1 MILLDVEECLQD
13 SPKFRSIIE
22 EQEQSLENLE
32 HRMEKVLKV
41 CNAMIEAG
49 KTYVANQSQ
58 FANTLW
64 ELNICFRDDRNTNV
78 QLNKIIHTLQEMNKF
93 QTILLDQA
101 TRTIVKNI
109 HAFIK
114 EDIKEVTES
123 KHCFNKVSAELDLAL
138 QKHSAASKTKPLEIE
153 DARNLLTATRKC
165 FRHTAL
171 DHLHNVTLMHTKKRH
186 LLLSTLLSYIQA
198 CRTYYHQGFDLYE
211 GLEPFIKQ
219 LDEDMVIAKQ
229 ETVKLQKKLH
239 ARHSLVN
246 SEDLVLPS
254 NGTGASEKCGPGGR
268 RMQGYLFK
276 RTTNAFKTW
285 NRRWFYLNDKQLV
298 YRKRSGEEHAT
309 IMEEDM
315 RLCSV
320 RPALDQE
327 RRFCFEVISPNKSH
341 MVQADSEES
350 YHAWIQAL
358 QEVIGAAIQDSKARH
373 PSDEHASIT
382 PVNSISQNNTKPK
395 KQIWEALLKIPGNH
409 CCCDCGAPDP
419 KWASINLGI
428 TLCIECSGVHRG
440 LGVHFSK
447 VRSLTLDSW
456 EPSLIKV
463 MAELG
468 NAVINAVYL
477 GNLPP
482 GLSPISPTGD
492 REAWIRRK
500 YIERAYVKCLTAG
513 PGGPEVSRGPT
524 DAARASGL
532 SLTEEKTPRPPKLVI
547 RKWSVQK
554 IRRRTRSVD
563 KNAKLKH
570 LSEVGSGTSLASGDV
585 ETRRE
590 RDEGIGSDSSG
601 KEVKED
607 LEDDLKIAKTDLD
620 LNCILESFKL
630 ADEPVGGGEV
640 EEKSIGGVPLTEE
653 KERKRAVFYVD
664 NGQTDTSCD
673 TDRKP
678 ITDTSTSKPSS
689 DVKEKSMWYSP
700 LEKSPLDTNSSSEGS
715 SDATPSVRR
724 SALYAIIKGKEKEE
738 VREEDAKDLSDS
750 SVYTTSSEK
759 TATSGTTYFASCSD
773 ILNIEVTGPDSSA
786 SSGTGE
792 VYVFGDSLT
801 IPSGDVPADPTLVL
815 SSDDSSTES
824 DTDVTVATDDV
835 SDLSPELLL
844 YRASTVHNLPVMCHA
859 LALGA
864 SKDWT
869 NPNDDHRTYLHQAV
883 IGNSVM
889 ACEYLILNG
898 LKINCPDAQGKTPLY
913 LATELG
919 HTSQVCLLLKHKADQ
934 HIVDSSGVEPLT
946 LAVEKANADIVTLL
960 RLGRLNE
967 EMKESNEHGTND
979 ETFNDVVRDFLP

>member
-1 MILLDVEECLQD
+1 Y
-13 SPKFRSIIE
+13 FRSIIE

-171 DHLHNVTLMHTKKRH
+171 DHLHNNHFPNDI
-186 LLLSTLLSYIQA
+186 Y
-198 CRTYYHQGFDLYE
+198 
-211 GLEPFIKQ
+211 
-219 LDEDMVIAKQ
+219 
-229 ETVKLQKKLH
+229 
-239 ARHSLVN
+239 
-246 SEDLVLPS
+246 LP
-254 NGTGASEKCGPGGR
+254 A
-268 RMQGYLFK
+268 
-276 RTTNAFKTW
+276 
-285 NRRWFYLNDKQLV
+285 
-298 YRKRSGEEHAT
+298 
-309 IMEEDM
+309 
-315 RLCSV
+315 
-320 RPALDQE
+320 
-327 RRFCFEVISPNKSH
+327 
-341 MVQADSEES
+341 
-350 YHAWIQAL
+350 
-358 QEVIGAAIQDSKARH
+358 
-373 PSDEHASIT
+373 
-382 PVNSISQNNTKPK
+382 
-395 KQIWEALLKIPGNH
+395 
-409 CCCDCGAPDP
+409 
-419 KWASINLGI
+419 
-428 TLCIECSGVHRG
+428 ECSGVHRG

-773 ILNIEVTGPDSSA
+773 ITNIRTQHLQVDKRKPSSSEGSSDATPSVRRSALYAIIKGKEKEETREEDAKDLSDSSVYTTSSEKTATSGTTYFASCSDILNIEVTGPDSSA

-946 LAVEKANADIVTLL
+946 LAVEKANADIVTL
-960 RLGRLNE
+960 
-967 EMKESNEHGTND
+967 
-979 ETFNDVVRDFLP
+979 